1 MTFDPRTPKSSD
13 IDDDLRQ
20 ALSSL
25 AEEQGAQDTDALSR
39 RVMADWRREVANGR
53 SIRPV
58 RTAAL
63 PGPYRHG
70 KRRLGMTA
78 LIAGMA
84 LLLVLWVGLHESPQ
98 QQLKQVDV
106 LSQMSFGGF

>member
-1 MTFDPRTPKSSD
+1 MTFDPRTPKPSD
-13 IDDDLRQ
+13 TDDDLRQ
-20 ALSSL
+20 ALRNL
-25 AEEQGAQDTDALSR
+25 AGEQGEDMDTLNR
-39 RVMADWRREVANGR
+39 RVMADWRREVAGGR
-53 SIRPV
+53 PIRPV

-63 PGPYRHG
+63 PGPYRHD
-70 KRRLGMTA
+70 RRRIGMTA